1 MLIKQKVQPSA
12 LLDRDFVEAVNNA
25 MQLAFSFPIYFKVT
39 CTNQLAILLIHRN
52 IDEREHDLAASFTK
66 TQDM

>member
-25 MQLAFSFPIYFKVT
+25 MRLAFSFPIHFKVT
-39 CTNQLAILLIHRN
+39 CTNQLAILLIHTN